1 MNEKVRR
8 PLKPVNIRT
17 CGWWRGKKYRLEQK
31 SAEIL
36 QKRLSTEN
44 ENFFN
49 LVKSLEILDYM
60 EIISVRQENRSTD
73 FLEEKWLNFW
83 KKYNTILVIVGKDCC
98 CTVPERNWH
107 YLLDFFLPLRILLVV
122 PYLRGIDTNFKFNHK
137 LLLLRNTVVPYLRG
151 IDTNRTFDT
160 RSRCTKLLLYRT

>member
-1 MNEKVRR
+1 MEEVFWSFDNIHNVTVWNTTIRHIHMNEKVRR

-83 KKYNTILVIVGKDCC
+83 KKYNTILIIAGKDCC
-98 CTVPERNWH
+98 CTVPKRNWH
-107 YLLDFFLPLRILLVV
+107 EFEYKFRI
-122 PYLRGIDTNFKFNHK
+122 
-137 LLLLRNTVVPYLRG
+137 
-151 IDTNRTFDT
+151 FDVW
-160 RSRCTKLLLYRT
+160 KLYRT